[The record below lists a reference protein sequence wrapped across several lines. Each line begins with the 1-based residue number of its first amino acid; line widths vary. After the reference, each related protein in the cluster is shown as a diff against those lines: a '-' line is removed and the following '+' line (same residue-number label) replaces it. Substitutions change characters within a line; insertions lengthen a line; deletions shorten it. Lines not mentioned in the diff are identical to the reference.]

1 MARPKDDDLQKH
13 TLNLF
18 RGDYEK
24 IQALFP
30 DVGAG
35 PIIRRILRRF
45 IEKTEMGEVS
55 TDPNVEVNL

>member
-1 MARPKDDDLQKH
+1 MAKAEDELQKH

-24 IQALFP
+24 VQSLYP

-45 IEKTEMGEVS
+45 IEQTEMGEMAA
-55 TDPNVEVNL
+55 DPAVEVRL